1 MASRYFVMKKNAN
14 LTEPAACLLAVS
26 SSIALRLERPHDRL
40 GRSLKRAASSLV
52 LTCLKGNPHCPS
64 GAERARSAA
73 EACFKVLHQ
82 LDQVEAADPGMIH
95 KALTLAD
102 RVLRTLPEPETQTAP
117 LKPQAER
124 KGPHAVLSLI
134 PLAATGSRIP

>member
-1 MASRYFVMKKNAN
+1 MKKDAN

-26 SSIALRLERPHDRL
+26 SSIAMRLERPHDRL
-40 GRSLKRAASSLV
+40 GRALKRAASSLV

-64 GAERARSAA
+64 GAERARTAA
-73 EACFKVLHQ
+73 ESCFKALQ
-82 LDQVEAADPGMIH
+82 KLDQLGAADPGMLH

-102 RVLRTLPEPETQTAP
+102 RVLRTLPEAETQTAP
-117 LKPQAER
+117 LNPRVER
-124 KGPHAVLSLI
+124 KGPRALLSFI